1 MKRIFTILLA
11 AWLAGTAQ
19 AESLDWFQTKVTPL
33 TALCQEETGSNK
45 DDILKV
51 VNRHEPD
58 TRESQCLLACVY
70 RRLGGMT
77 HTGMATREE
86 LRDSLL
92 ELYRDSEYK
101 QSKVEAIIDHC
112 GPQVALQ
119 PDVCCM
125 AKKLFDCIKEN
136 VY

>member
-1 MKRIFTILLA
+1 MI
-11 AWLAGTAQ
+11 
-19 AESLDWFQTKVTPL
+19 
-33 TALCQEETGSNK
+33 
-45 DDILKV
+45 
-51 VNRHEPD
+51 
-58 TRESQCLLACVY
+58 QCLLACVY

-77 HTGMATREE
+77 LTGMAVREE

-101 QSKVEAIIDHC
+101 QSRVEAIIDHCGPQGEELRDRNCTETELYRDSEYKQSRVEAIIDHC